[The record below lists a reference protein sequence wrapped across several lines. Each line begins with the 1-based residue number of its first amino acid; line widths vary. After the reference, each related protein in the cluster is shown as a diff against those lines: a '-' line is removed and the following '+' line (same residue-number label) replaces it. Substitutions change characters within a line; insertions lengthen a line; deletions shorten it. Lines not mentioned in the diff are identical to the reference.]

1 MYYLH
6 LFEAYSSDAHV
17 TRSTLV
23 KLFH

>member
-6 LFEAYSSDAHV
+6 MFEACSSDAHV

-23 KLFH
+23 KLFY

>member
-1 MYYLH
+1 MCYLH

-17 TRSTLV
+17 THSTLV

>member
-6 LFEAYSSDAHV
+6 LFEAYISDAYI

>member
-17 TRSTLV
+17 THSTLV